1 MARDLTGN
9 EKAAN
14 GPLPGDLSVVA
25 LAVQTEAVKAPA
37 WWPGHS

>member
-14 GPLPGDLSVVA
+14 GPLPGDHGVV
-25 LAVQTEAVKAPA
+25 EAEHRGSASIT
-37 WWPGHS
+37 WPRSTRR